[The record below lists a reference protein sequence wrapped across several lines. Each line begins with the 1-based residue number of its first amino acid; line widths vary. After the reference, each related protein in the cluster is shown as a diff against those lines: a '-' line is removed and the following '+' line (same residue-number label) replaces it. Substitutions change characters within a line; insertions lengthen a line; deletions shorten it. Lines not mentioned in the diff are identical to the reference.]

1 MNRPAT
7 ETKQTAV
14 PTELLIA
21 VLVFI
26 IVVLVT
32 VLVIRTRTNKAR
44 KQEQTQQPAAPRD
57 PFAADQ
63 NTGGDPETIKAGDL
77 LEFGNEKFF
86 VRGTLRIS
94 EGGYEWAEHFF
105 QADASATRM
114 WLSVERDPDV
124 QVARWRDRPD
134 LDIEPKA
141 RTITVDGTDYDL
153 VEHGTASYR
162 SEGTTG
168 LNEKGG
174 VDYVDYE
181 SGDGRLLAF
190 ERFDHGRWEV
200 STGETIPTGS
210 FTIYS
215 GS

>member
-1 MNRPAT
+1 MPS
-7 ETKQTAV
+7 EV
-14 PTELLIA
+14 
-21 VLVFI
+21 I
-26 IVVLVT
+26 IVVLVFVIVVLIT
-32 VLVIRTRTNKAR
+32 VAIVLARSAKAR
-44 KQEQTQQPAAPRD
+44 RARSDAPAAPRD
-57 PFAADQ
+57 PFAAEQ
-63 NTGGDPETIKAGDL
+63 NTGGDPESIKAGDL

-94 EGGYEWAEHFF
+94 EGGYDWAEHFF
-105 QADASATRM
+105 QADSSATRM

-124 QVARWRDRPD
+124 QIARWRDRPD

-141 RTITVDGTDYDL
+141 RTITIDGTDYEL

-174 VDYVDYE
+174 VDYVDYQ
-181 SGDGRLLAF
+181 SGDGRQLSF

-200 STGETIPTGS
+200 STGESVPVGS